1 MTALPESIQNQLN
14 LIAEKSDLN
23 CVIRT
28 RNESDIASAE
38 TGSGILSGKTLLVK
52 DNISIKGDPVTC
64 SSNVLEGYTSPY
76 NATVIDRIE
85 KEGGFIIGQTNCD
98 EFAMGSSTEYSA
110 FGPSKNPFD
119 KTRVTGGSSGGSGA
133 SVAAGLADM
142 ALGSDTGGSV
152 RQPASFCGVYGLK
165 PTYGRVS
172 RYGLVA
178 FASSFD
184 QIGPFAT
191 SAEDTASLFVTIAGH
206 DPKDATSST
215 EPVPNHKDCLES
227 PLPKSVGI
235 PRSFLSKGLDP
246 ELTEKMKVLESFC
259 EKEGVEVADI
269 DLPHAPY
276 AVSTYYIL
284 TMAEASSNLARFD
297 GVRYGNRSSNKNI
310 KELYHKTRSEGFG
323 PEVKRRIMLGTY
335 ILSSGYYDA
344 YYAKAQAVRTLIK
357 RDFEQVFEEVDLL
370 VTPVTPTPAFQLGE
384 KIEDPL
390 QMYLSDLYTISA
402 SLAGIP
408 AISIPSGF
416 SQKGLPIGL
425 QIMGRPF
432 EEETVLRAARAYEK
446 VTNWRKKRPAI
457 R

>member
-178 FASSFD
+178 FASSFEE
-184 QIGPFAT
+184 FR
-191 SAEDTASLFVTIAGH
+191 GH
-206 DPKDATSST
+206 FYPKDST
-215 EPVPNHKDCLES
+215 
-227 PLPKSVGI
+227 
-235 PRSFLSKGLDP
+235 
-246 ELTEKMKVLESFC
+246 
-259 EKEGVEVADI
+259 
-269 DLPHAPY
+269 
-276 AVSTYYIL
+276 
-284 TMAEASSNLARFD
+284 
-297 GVRYGNRSSNKNI
+297 
-310 KELYHKTRSEGFG
+310 
-323 PEVKRRIMLGTY
+323 
-335 ILSSGYYDA
+335 
-344 YYAKAQAVRTLIK
+344 
-357 RDFEQVFEEVDLL
+357 
-370 VTPVTPTPAFQLGE
+370 
-384 KIEDPL
+384 
-390 QMYLSDLYTISA
+390 
-402 SLAGIP
+402 
-408 AISIPSGF
+408 PS
-416 SQKGLPIGL
+416 
-425 QIMGRPF
+425 
-432 EEETVLRAARAYEK
+432 
-446 VTNWRKKRPAI
+446 
-457 R
+457 

>member
-215 EPVPNHKDCLES
+215 EPVPNLKDCLES

-235 PRSFLSKGLDP
+235 PRSFLSKG
-246 ELTEKMKVLESFC
+246 KSF
-259 EKEGVEVADI
+259 
-269 DLPHAPY
+269 
-276 AVSTYYIL
+276 
-284 TMAEASSNLARFD
+284 
-297 GVRYGNRSSNKNI
+297 I
-310 KELYHKTRSEGFG
+310 K
-323 PEVKRRIMLGTY
+323 
-335 ILSSGYYDA
+335 
-344 YYAKAQAVRTLIK
+344 
-357 RDFEQVFEEVDLL
+357 
-370 VTPVTPTPAFQLGE
+370 
-384 KIEDPL
+384 
-390 QMYLSDLYTISA
+390 
-402 SLAGIP
+402 
-408 AISIPSGF
+408 
-416 SQKGLPIGL
+416 
-425 QIMGRPF
+425 
-432 EEETVLRAARAYEK
+432 
-446 VTNWRKKRPAI
+446 W
-457 R
+457 

>member
-215 EPVPNHKDCLES
+215 EPVPNLKDCLES

-310 KELYHKTRSEGFG
+310 QELYHKTRSEGFG

-344 YYAKAQAVRTLIK
+344 YYAKAQKVRRLIK
-357 RDFEQVFEEVDLL
+357 HDFTDAFQSVDLIL
-370 VTPVTPTPAFQLGE
+370 LPTAPTAAFKIGE
-384 KIEDPL
+384 NTDDPL
-390 QMYLSDLYTISA
+390 AMYLSDLFTIPM
-402 SLAGIP
+402 SLAGVPALNIP
-408 AISIPSGF
+408 AGKF
-416 SQKGLPIGL
+416 SSGLPAGL
-425 QIMGRPF
+425 QIVGNYF
-432 EEETVLRAARAYEK
+432 KDETILSFSRRVEQAG
-446 VTNWRKKRPAI
+446 VFTHD
-457 R
+457 